1 MINQDA
7 IEKAI
12 TLRIRRLEREIIRNE
27 RLSAVFLT
35 LSVAPFLALCW
46 IAFAQF
52 DGGLKQ
58 EVSLLALVV
67 AAIGLTFVIWN
78 IGGTFRYQ
86 QRRSEVERDRLENL
100 RLSFLVVPPDR
111 MEPRDLLMTVNQ
123 LSGDLWPFVRHSLQR
138 TDIAI
143 GSEPDPDLDLIDY
156 EDT

>member
-12 TLRIRRLEREIIRNE
+12 ISRIGRLEREIIRNG
-27 RLSAVFLT
+27 RLSAVFLG
-35 LSVAPFLALCW
+35 LSATPFIALCW

-52 DGGLKQ
+52 NGGLKQ
-58 EVSLLALVV
+58 EVSFLALVV

-78 IGGTFRYQ
+78 IGGSFRFQ
-86 QRRSEVERDRLENL
+86 QRRSDVERDRLENL
-100 RLSFLVVPPDR
+100 RLSFLVIPPDR

-123 LSGDLWPFVRHSLQR
+123 LSGDLWPFVRHRLQR
-138 TDIAI
+138 SDIAI
-143 GSEPDPDLDLIDY
+143 GGEPDPDLDLIDY